1 MEDEDDKVEEVEEEE
16 QAKMEEE
23 LKKELDE
30 EQERVKEEEE
40 ARRKEEEE
48 ERRRLEE
55 EEEEENMRLENLLHI
70 SHICRLKNIS
80 HYFAYLQVGDNF
92 TTLEICH
99 DLRDQWLCKIFPVV

>member
-55 EEEEENMRLENLLHI
+55 EQEEENMRLENLLHI
-70 SHICRLKNIS
+70 LHICIFAGWKTIGIFLHILGLENIL
-80 HYFAYLQVGDNF
+80 HFVLNN
-92 TTLEICH
+92 C
-99 DLRDQWLCKIFPVV
+99 R